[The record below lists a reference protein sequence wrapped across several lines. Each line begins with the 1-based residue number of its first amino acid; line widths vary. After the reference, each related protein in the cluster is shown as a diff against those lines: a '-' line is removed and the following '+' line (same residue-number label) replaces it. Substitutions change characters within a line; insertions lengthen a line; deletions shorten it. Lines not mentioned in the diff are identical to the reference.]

1 MAGIPGPDDSLD
13 LHAALGALVGKTP
26 SHAGGTTN
34 LLLSHMLDAA
44 AVADVMWER
53 YLAPSTR
60 RRLDETAGGPGRG
73 RGLFIWLCGM
83 HDYGKATPVFQR
95 RWRPGAEA
103 VRAAGLR
110 WHEPTA
116 ERFAWH
122 HGRAGGYLLQ
132 RLLSAAGWPE
142 EHIGWVWPLVAGHHG
157 FFSVESALKPDRKA
171 RGQLEGDERWAEV
184 RLTLVQ
190 RLSGE
195 LGLSAFPALAPA
207 VVPTRAVQLQLS
219 GLIVMTDW
227 IASGPGFRG
236 IDKLADVSFE
246 GARQR
251 AAAAW
256 EKLGLQGGWGELP
269 EPPPDAFAKRFGC
282 EPRPSQ
288 ELAMETARQMA
299 APGLMVIEAPLGE
312 GKTRAALMA
321 TEILAAKFGADGV
334 FVGMPEWSTDDP
346 MFGRVREWVSRID
359 EKLADRVALLH
370 GKRTFNKEWSALLR
384 EPREVR
390 LAAVGECD
398 EDERHGES
406 ASDDPHGSGDGGPV
420 ARVPAEW
427 FFGYARGLLCPFVVG
442 PVDQLLYATT
452 RTKFVMLRMAGLVG
466 KVVVLDE
473 VHATDVYTSQ
483 FLLEGLRWFG
493 EAGVPVVLLSATL
506 PTPQRQA
513 LVDAYLAGAL
523 GREEFTA
530 DDLRHPQG
538 YPSATVVWNA
548 PDGTGHRSAVS
559 VCDSWRTDRPV
570 DVVLLPEA
578 VPEGVAAPEEHRAA
592 DTAADAAVADLLDEE
607 LTHGGC
613 ALVIRDTVERAQTLC
628 TVLRER
634 FGDQVVLLHEQL
646 PLGTRADRTADCLHR
661 LAPWPTGTAAVR
673 PQMIVVATQ
682 VAEQA
687 FDVDVDVLVT
697 DLAPI
702 DVLLQRM
709 GRLHRGDRMCR
720 PGRLARP
727 RVIVTG
733 WAPGSAL
740 PGRDGIDA
748 DPLGRGAP
756 RFPARSQALYGR
768 HLLLRTAALVFTAAG
783 QSGGWSLPG
792 DIPALVAAGYGG
804 DDEVPEAWR
813 DDTDAARRQEE
824 AERREH
830 IGNASHHLLTRRG
843 DREATTLA
851 DLHYVAVPPAKGEAG
866 MTALV
871 RAGDPGVEAVLVIHD
886 GARYLTLSGSV
897 LAEDGAV
904 PDDDLIDEVL
914 ADTVK
919 LPATC
924 SSEAAVELFVPPGW
938 GGHERLKYRRALV
951 LGADRTASVSGR
963 RLLYDPTLGIM
974 DEGPVTA
981 ESSGSAVGRG

>member
-1 MAGIPGPDDSLD
+1 M
-13 LHAALGALVGKTP
+13 
-26 SHAGGTTN
+26 
-34 LLLSHMLDAA
+34 
-44 AVADVMWER
+44 
-53 YLAPSTR
+53 
-60 RRLDETAGGPGRG
+60 
-73 RGLFIWLCGM
+73 FIWLCGM